1 MKIFYAN
8 HTQPSMC
15 QNIKKEMILHPTS
28 NPGACLAGRL
38 WVGVVFCCVPLLW
51 ACGGNALASSAA
63 AGWSAQTSG
72 SSQTLAWCERSAV
85 GQLQV
90 ISGSEK
96 KVFITFEIWIFIFP
110 KLDSWI
116 RYMSPLFTPRSHARH
131 VYDGCAHFYF
141 TSSGLCTSLSPLLIV
156 MALRAVF
163 VALRAIEA
171 RENIC
176 VKVVGNTERMWDAR
190 RGLKS

>member
-1 MKIFYAN
+1 M
-8 HTQPSMC
+8 QPSMC
-15 QNIKKEMILHPTS
+15 QNIKKEMILHPHPS
-28 NPGACLAGRL
+28 NPGACLSGRL

-131 VYDGCAHFYF
+131 VLWWMRTLLFHVFWTVDKKHQLITIIDSDGTKSRICGIERHR
-141 TSSGLCTSLSPLLIV
+141 SQREHLC
-156 MALRAVF
+156 
-163 VALRAIEA
+163 EG
-171 RENIC
+171 
-176 VKVVGNTERMWDAR
+176 VGNTERMWDAR
-190 RGLKS
+190 RGL

>member
-15 QNIKKEMILHPTS
+15 QNIKKEMILHPHPS
-28 NPGACLAGRL
+28 NPGACLSGRL

-96 KVFITFEIWIFIFP
+96 KVFITFEIWIFTFP

-116 RYMSPLFTPRSHARH
+116 RWVLYSPPGAMR
-131 VYDGCAHFYF
+131 GCAHFYF
-141 TSSGLCTSLSPLLIV
+141 TSSGLLIKSTSFSPLLIV

-176 VKVVGNTERMWDAR
+176 VKV
-190 RGLKS
+190 